1 MQVVDAIIVGGGPAG
16 STCAWKLRQAGVDV
30 LVLDRATF
38 PRTKLCAGWITP
50 EVVDDLEFDI
60 DAYPHSFMSFDKLH
74 FHFKHF
80 KFAKK
85 TTQHSIRRFEFD
97 DFLLRRSGAPV
108 HEHKVKTIEK
118 QDDAYIVDG
127 LYRCKYLIGAGG
139 TRCPVYR
146 ELFHDLNP
154 RAKLLQI
161 ATLEREFAYDWV
173 IEECQLWFFRDGLP
187 GYAWYVPKANG
198 YINVGLGGK
207 ADKLKTGGGRL
218 IDYWESFTNMLESE
232 GLVHDVDYEPTGYSY
247 YLRGSVDVVRNGNA
261 FIIGDAVGLA
271 SVDMGEGIGPAV
283 QSAILAAEAIVENS
297 AYDLRKLA
305 RFSVPGFF
313 RSRNKQARLSAIGDR
328 ESASLP

>member
-1 MQVVDAIIVGGGPAG
+1 VQTVEALIIGGGPAG

-30 LVLDRATF
+30 LVLDLANF

-50 EVVDDLEFDI
+50 EVVDDLEI
-60 DAYPHSFMSFDKLH
+60 DTESYPHSFMSFDKLH

-80 KFAKK
+80 NFAKK

-97 DFLLRRSGAPV
+97 DFLLKRSGATV
-108 HEHKVKTIEK
+108 LEHKVRKIEK
-118 QDDAYIVDG
+118 QKDFYVVDDQ
-127 LYRCKYLIGAGG
+127 YRCKYLVGAGG

-146 ELFHDLNP
+146 EFFHDINP

-161 ATLEREFAYDWV
+161 ATYEKEFAYDWV
-173 IEECQLWFFRDGLP
+173 NEECHLWFFGDGLP

-207 ADKLKTGGGRL
+207 ADKIKACGGRL
-218 IDYWESFTNMLESE
+218 QDYWNSFTGKLETA
-232 GLVHDVDYEPTGYSY
+232 GLVHDADYEPTGYSY

-261 FIIGDAVGLA
+261 FIVGDAVGLA

-283 QSAILAAEAIVENS
+283 QSAILAADAIATNS
-297 AYDLRKLA
+297 EYDLKSLA
-305 RFSVPGFF
+305 RFSVPEFF
-313 RSRNKQARLSAIGDR
+313 RNRRRHARLSAIGDR
-328 ESASLP
+328 QPVSMP